1 MFVAS
6 IQLSFVNLSARRWFR
21 RRIWNHL
28 LKSKAGSLGA
38 WEPGSL
44 GGTRVGNLDRLE
56 SPPKI
61 TKKRASKMLHADF
74 LNFRVN
80 LHEIQSG
87 ALHSAAGKPRIRAI
101 GVGSSGLGDPH
112 CHCRHCPCA
121 SLESGFISSTPCRT
135 STTWRCSKPSGTGV
149 LGKGV
154 VFWYHVALDFST
166 SGESVDQ
173 SLSCGRPGWS

>member
-38 WEPGSL
+38 WESG
-44 GGTRVGNLDRLE
+44 RLQGRE
-56 SPPKI
+56 SWQTWKPPKNH
-61 TKKRASKMLHADF
+61 KKRASKMLHADF

-173 SLSCGRPGWS
+173 YLSCGRPGWS